1 MSKVISVRIP
11 NAIHDQLKK
20 TGRPIKDQII
30 LALNR
35 YFYYE
40 NQSITGVNEEKIP
53 LSHEDLV
60 LILDEL
66 FKAKWGD
73 SDG

>member
-1 MSKVISVRIP
+1 MSKVISVRLP
-11 NAIHDQLKK
+11 DELYFQLKK

-35 YFYYE
+35 YFYFE
-40 NQSITGVNEEKIP
+40 NQSVTPVIEEKIP